1 MKVCEKVEEKG
12 TTTYNEVAD
21 ELVRELKQAEEA
33 INLAA
38 AARGE
43 AIPVEKKKTTKNKK
57 KLLPNG
63 KTKKNHDD
71 KNIRRRVYDAL
82 NVLMAMDII
91 TKDKKEIT
99 WRGLPGSRV
108 RDDEDDA
115 TSAMNATVTN
125 AADGSLY
132 SGSSNDENTTP
143 SSSSIRLHHH
153 HHHRKVDGLS
163 RRQRVQQLQE
173 ELAQRQDDIRAKRE
187 CLQELMVQN
196 VCFQNLLGRNHARE
210 IEHQRNRHRRCH
222 HHPYRRST
230 MNDGEREAN
239 NNNIINDNDN
249 ININDHDGVKEIT
262 GEKIPLPFI
271 IVNTDSKAVVQ
282 CEMSCPARTDVSFD
296 FSCPFEINDDNEI
309 LKRLGMNVTS
319 KEALQRSLPPDLF
332 AYANGKGLLRDIA
345 RV

>member
-1 MKVCEKVEEKG
+1 
-12 TTTYNEVAD
+12 
-21 ELVRELKQAEEA
+21 
-33 INLAA
+33 
-38 AARGE
+38 
-43 AIPVEKKKTTKNKK
+43 
-57 KLLPNG
+57 
-63 KTKKNHDD
+63 
-71 KNIRRRVYDAL
+71 
-82 NVLMAMDII
+82 
-91 TKDKKEIT
+91 
-99 WRGLPGSRV
+99 
-108 RDDEDDA
+108 
-115 TSAMNATVTN
+115 
-125 AADGSLY
+125 
-132 SGSSNDENTTP
+132 
-143 SSSSIRLHHH
+143 
-153 HHHRKVDGLS
+153 
-163 RRQRVQQLQE
+163 
-173 ELAQRQDDIRAKRE
+173 
-187 CLQELMVQN
+187 MVQN

-239 NNNIINDNDN
+239 NNNIINDNDNIN